1 MLPRGA
7 DPQDHAA
14 HRREKIPLSNHIT
27 RKDAHEPLGVH
38 VLPEPA
44 GRIGDDQFDLR
55 RLVARFLKR
64 AHLVALV
71 MLVVLV
77 PTAVATFLAKPLYRS
92 TALVEVNPDPV
103 RVMPFS
109 DVADVSGGASNVD
122 NYMGTQEQILR
133 GASLKARVLRRLN
146 TDFKDHAAAQDVDLS
161 RLEVRKIEK
170 SQLFELSFQAATP
183 EAAAALVNLFAEEFA
198 KQNFEMRQATRLSAE
213 QSLKEELA
221 SLEKRLQLS
230 EDELMR
236 YAQANDILS
245 LEQGQ
250 VDPLQ
255 QRLGILTQQ
264 LADIEGTV
272 ATARAGFETAQRATA
287 ENFPQRLMT
296 PEITQLQ
303 TKTMELEQQLTS
315 LRTRLG
321 ENWPSV
327 IEKRNEVALV
337 RQQLETEKAAVLARY
352 QQQARQD
359 LESAEARRKLSA
371 QSLSE
376 QKTLVNDFHDASVKY
391 NILKREVETN
401 RNLYDGLLERL
412 RQTGVLAGFNFG
424 NIQVVEPGR
433 VSRFAYS
440 PRVGWNLGLAA
451 LLGLSL
457 GICLVFLLD
466 SWDTSITTPEEAES
480 ALALPLLGGVP
491 LIRGARATA
500 LLVARNHDG
509 DAAAAAGAKS
519 LSLTVPDSAVPA
531 TRRPLPFELEE
542 SMRGI
547 CASILLSRSDSRP
560 RVIAVTSATPGEGKT
575 TVAAHLGNAFAEAGL
590 RTLLVE
596 ADMRK
601 PELSRIFGIEGGKGL
616 SLYLAGLV
624 SPSPRIHE
632 TPIPNLSIAPSGPV
646 PPNGAALLHS
656 DRLGTFLQ
664 AAVAEYQMV
673 IVDTPPVLT
682 VADARI
688 LGTKADGIV
697 LVVRAGRT
705 ARNLVR
711 RAQLLLENS
720 GAPVLGMVLNAWQPG
735 RTERSHYRHYYT
747 RAKSA

>member
-1 MLPRGA
+1 LT
-7 DPQDHAA
+7 
-14 HRREKIPLSNHIT
+14 NHIA

-38 VLPEPA
+38 VFPEPPV
-44 GRIGDDQFDLR
+44 RMGDDQFDLR

-64 AHLVALV
+64 AHLVGLV
-71 MLVVLV
+71 TLLVVI
-77 PTAVATFLAKPLYRS
+77 PAAVATYLAKPLYRS

-103 RVMPFS
+103 RVLPYS
-109 DVADVSGGASNVD
+109 DVADTTTGGAGNLE

-133 GASLKARVLRRLN
+133 GASLRGRVQRRLE
-146 TDFKDHAAAQDVDLS
+146 TDYQGQPAVNEIPYLFDRMSL
-161 RLEVRKIEK
+161 RKIEK
-170 SQLFELSFQAATP
+170 SQLFELAYQGEDP
-183 EAAAALVNLFAEEFA
+183 DAAAIVVNLYAEEFA

-213 QSLKEELA
+213 QSLKQELA
-221 SLEKRLQLS
+221 ELEKQLQLS

-236 YAQANDILS
+236 YAQANDIMS

-264 LADIEGTV
+264 LAETEGAVAAAQAAADSAKQATV
-272 ATARAGFETAQRATA
+272 DAFPARLVTS
-287 ENFPQRLMT
+287 
-296 PEITQLQ
+296 EISQLQ
-303 TKTMELEQQLTS
+303 SRVFSLEQELTT

-327 IEKRNEVALV
+327 VEKRNELALV
-337 RQQLETEKAAVLARY
+337 QQQLTVEKTAVLAR
-352 QQQARQD
+352 QQQQTRLD
-359 LESAEARRKLSA
+359 LESAQARRRIAADTLA
-371 QSLSE
+371 Q
-376 QKTLVNDFHDASVKY
+376 QKNLVNGFHDASTKY
-391 NILKREVETN
+391 GALKREVDTN
-401 RNLYDGLLERL
+401 RNLYEGLLQRL
-412 RQTGVLAGFNFG
+412 RQTGVLAGFQFG
-424 NIQVVEPGR
+424 NIQVVEAGR
-433 VSRFAYS
+433 PSRIVDS
-440 PRVGWNLGLAA
+440 PRVGWNLGIAA

-457 GICLVFLLD
+457 GICLVLLLD
-466 SWDTSITTPEEAES
+466 TWDTSIATLDEAEQLS
-480 ALALPLLGGVP
+480 ALPVLGGVP

-500 LLVARNHDG
+500 LLVARHNDG
-509 DAAAAAGAKS
+509 DTVATTSSKT
-519 LSLTVPDSAVPA
+519 LSLAVTDATVPA
-531 TRRPLPFELEE
+531 TRKPLPFELEE

-601 PELSRIFGIEGGKGL
+601 PELSRIFGIEGSKGL

-656 DRLGTFLQ
+656 ERLGTFLQ

-720 GAPVLGMVLNAWQPG
+720 GAPVLGMVLNAWLPG